1 MPQKAAHASR
11 HRGGRRERESP
22 LAAAAEAAEASTQS
36 DFETKK
42 DSLPP
47 GITSSTR
54 GGELVGGLSALLE
67 LSSSSLLM
75 YSSVVLASRPVR
87 RRRRVEWEPPPPSHP
102 PPPVVDRSAGAPL
115 SRRHKTDLRT
125 KAVPLFP
132 PPSLCMHVANC
143 NLVSSLR
150 GRRSSSVV
158 FGVYGAQRVTLAN
171 PLTPLL
177 LF

>member
-22 LAAAAEAAEASTQS
+22 LAAAAAAAAEASTQS

-67 LSSSSLLM
+67 LSSFSLLL

-87 RRRRVEWEPPPPSHP
+87 HRRRDEWEPPPPSHPP

-115 SRRHKTDLRT
+115 SRRHKKDLRT

-132 PPSLCMHVANC
+132 PLPLCMHVANC

-158 FGVYGAQRVTLAN
+158 FGVTQAERRVSLSR
-171 PLTPLL
+171 TP
-177 LF
+177 

>member
-1 MPQKAAHASR
+1 MEGNKSNLFAKCSRRLHPSKACRRPRSKKRGQSGSDIPASAGEKNEKKKKKVQPSLLSSSPGLFLRLVPQKAAHASR

-67 LSSSSLLM
+67 LFLL
-75 YSSVVLASRPVR
+75 
-87 RRRRVEWEPPPPSHP
+87 PPN
-102 PPPVVDRSAGAPL
+102 V
-115 SRRHKTDLRT
+115 
-125 KAVPLFP
+125 
-132 PPSLCMHVANC
+132 
-143 NLVSSLR
+143 
-150 GRRSSSVV
+150 
-158 FGVYGAQRVTLAN
+158 Q
-171 PLTPLL
+171 
-177 LF
+177 